1 MKREKNRGKQN
12 CWGVD
17 YWSVVTIVCWLI
29 VYGVGIDTGW
39 KIVYGMVNVM
49 IIARRRGRAMPTLYV

>member
-29 VYGVGIDTGW
+29 VYGVE
-39 KIVYGMVNVM
+39 N
-49 IIARRRGRAMPTLYV
+49 